1 MTTIEEIK
9 LISNDLQ
16 ITYKGSA
23 PSPPET
29 KGSCVCDQPS
39 GCSTNGGCTCA
50 PTLCKKT
57 TRDDCLKDGGTGW
70 CAWSIPIPPK
80 DKDGCYGKAKYTL
93 NTSLTGLWYAPY
105 GASCLSNIPT
115 DSGTTITN
123 YNFGIA
129 FLYGASPVTM
139 LTNVPPDSLTGTN
152 SALAVFPSNP
162 TIRALNFGGGV
173 SPYWSSS
180 DKDIVLNDYLPYLQ
194 IGGYNGVSFDIE
206 YIDSTVT
213 SKMWNEIFSQ
223 FKKCGFHVSITCG
236 SRGVFSGTADWSG
249 IDINNIDVIMP
260 QFYDADGILFTD
272 DYVIKCSNAW
282 LDTTQTMPNRAS
294 WISDPDNKGTFTWQL
309 TVLPPKGITADKLAR
324 GVAYT
329 QYGGNNVDI
338 LNYNVG
344 PFKAGN
350 VTWCVKKV

>member
-9 LISNDLQ
+9 IISNDLQ
-16 ITYKGSA
+16 ITYKGSSPKS
-23 PSPPET
+23 PSPNAT
-29 KGSCVCDQPS
+29 CKCVFPNNCPKECEEQMNQQD
-39 GCSTNGGCTCA
+39 CIKVNNGGW
-50 PTLCKKT
+50 CK
-57 TRDDCLKDGGTGW
+57 
-70 CAWSIPIPPK
+70 WSIPIPPK
-80 DKDGCYGKAKYTL
+80 DNDGCYGKAKYTL

-139 LTNVPPDSLTGTN
+139 LTNVPPDSLTGKN

-173 SPYWSSS
+173 SPFWSSS
-180 DKDIVLNDYLPYLQ
+180 DKDIVLNKYLPYLQ
-194 IGGYNGVSFDIE
+194 IGGYNGVSFDLE
-206 YIDSTVT
+206 YIDSTVST
-213 SKMWNEIFSQ
+213 DMWNEIFSQ

-236 SRGVFSGTADWSG
+236 SRGIFSGTADWSG
-249 IDINNIDVIMP
+249 ININNIDVIMP
-260 QFYDADGILFTD
+260 QFYDAEGILFNN
-272 DYVIKCSNAW
+272 DYVIKCSKAW
-282 LDTTQTMPNRAS
+282 LDTNQSMDKPATWT
-294 WISDPDNKGTFTWQL
+294 SDPDNKGPVSWSL
-309 TVLPPKGITADKLAR
+309 SVLPPKGITADKLAR

-350 VTWCVKKV
+350 VAWCVKNLGN